1 MCPAPP
7 PKSFYFVNH
16 KWIPKIIGDFLK
28 SYLFTPVEECL
39 CRSSTNF
46 GKNGL
51 GYAQI
56 QGTRPAT
63 IGYALLDTPVG
74 HLCWLGEKWIQ
85 WSDTEYPS
93 EDMFSQENGQ
103 LLSDDILANVS
114 LYWFTKTLLSSFIP
128 YLENRD
134 TRCKDYAILNL
145 TIVTEKK
152 YYISVPM
159 GVSSFKHE
167 LAGSTKSMIA
177 ESGSLKFYQGSKFPL
192 YLPGPTSANNAGR
205 TFSRRTLCCA

>member
-7 PKSFYFVNH
+7 PKSFYLANH
-16 KWIPKIIGDFLK
+16 KWMPKFFGDLLT
-28 SYLFTPVEECL
+28 SYLFTPVEDLL
-39 CRSSTNF
+39 CRRSTSF

-63 IGYALLDTPVG
+63 VGYALLDSPVG

-85 WSDTEYPS
+85 WSDTENPS
-93 EDMFSQENGQ
+93 EQMFSEGNGQ
-103 LLSDDILANVS
+103 LLSDDVLANVS
-114 LYWFTKTLLSSFIP
+114 LYWFTKTILSSFIP

-134 TRCKDYAILNL
+134 SRYEDYAILNL
-145 TIVTEKK
+145 TIVMDKK

-167 LAGSTKSMIA
+167 LAGTTRSMIA
-177 ESGSLKFYQGSKFPL
+177 KSGLLKFYRG
-192 YLPGPTSANNAGR
+192 
-205 TFSRRTLCCA
+205 

>member
-1 MCPAPP
+1 M
-7 PKSFYFVNH
+7 PKF
-16 KWIPKIIGDFLK
+16 IGDLVRP
-28 SYLFTPVEECL
+28 YLFTPVEDFL
-39 CRSSTNF
+39 CRRSTSF

-51 GYAQI
+51 GYAQV

-85 WSDTEYPS
+85 WSDNEHPS
-93 EDMFSQENGQ
+93 EEMFSPENGQ

-114 LYWFTKTLLSSFIP
+114 LYWFTKTILSSFIP

-134 TRCKDYAILNL
+134 ARFEDYAILNL
-145 TIVTEKK
+145 TIVTEQM

-167 LAGSTKSMIA
+167 LAGTTRNMIA
-177 ESGSLKFYQGSKFPL
+177 KSGSLKFYQGLRLLS
-192 YLPGPTSANNAGR
+192 YLCHSASANN
-205 TFSRRTLCCA
+205 